1 MDYTLSN
8 ENFDC
13 PIEKIQN
20 IKELNSNV
28 HSSYLN
34 EENNVFNWKNKNQI
48 HKNKCKNLNK
58 KEKKKNFE
66 KIKKVKEKKIKN
78 IKFHHDNLNDIKV
91 SNNISREV
99 EIKDNIKSI
108 NFQDLLKNDN
118 TNISLNK
125 NLYNKYKVNNNLNQN
140 QFSNINKNMVTSNYE
155 INSNMNMNVNINNI
169 NNIYNNLKFLK
180 NNEENFGIKKKS
192 KKNNNNN
199 ISSFPQNLSINGKN
213 YKDLNLIDYKGQN
226 PEMYINQPFNF
237 ENSFGIFQNNNNYF
251 NIKIVNKNRT
261 NLNYNLIDLSID
273 NFNSIQKKNCDSEI
287 VQNDNNQ
294 SLLLN
299 IQNQTNYYNISL
311 SYFVEKNINKNNYL
325 EKSKDKK
332 FIFMSDVLRYP
343 PVKINQKCNTPYIM
357 NNSNKKKEIDDIIL
371 IIKIKISKEEDI
383 EIPIQNN
390 YNNIF
395 LLNSIFEEKGL
406 DRNLIYIV
414 NKEIEN
420 VLNLI
425 GNFSHFIISEKS
437 NQNINDVYG
446 FIHNKY

>member
-169 NNIYNNLKFLK
+169 NNIYNNLKFLN

-261 NLNYNLIDLSID
+261 YLKYN
-273 NFNSIQKKNCDSEI
+273 
-287 VQNDNNQ
+287 
-294 SLLLN
+294 
-299 IQNQTNYYNISL
+299 
-311 SYFVEKNINKNNYL
+311 
-325 EKSKDKK
+325 
-332 FIFMSDVLRYP
+332 
-343 PVKINQKCNTPYIM
+343 
-357 NNSNKKKEIDDIIL
+357 
-371 IIKIKISKEEDI
+371 
-383 EIPIQNN
+383 
-390 YNNIF
+390 
-395 LLNSIFEEKGL
+395 
-406 DRNLIYIV
+406 
-414 NKEIEN
+414 
-420 VLNLI
+420 
-425 GNFSHFIISEKS
+425 
-437 NQNINDVYG
+437 
-446 FIHNKY
+446 